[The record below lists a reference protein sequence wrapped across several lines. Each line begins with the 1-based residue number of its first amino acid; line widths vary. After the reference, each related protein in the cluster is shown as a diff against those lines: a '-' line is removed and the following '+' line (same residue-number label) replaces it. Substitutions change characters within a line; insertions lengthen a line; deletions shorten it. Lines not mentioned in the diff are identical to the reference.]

1 MDGLFHTFFTVMT
14 LRRRRERKDHLT
26 VIASGAWLSTSDS
39 NVDFQTHPQK
49 QAFINSRIQP

>member
-26 VIASGAWLSTSDS
+26 VIASGACLSTSDS
-39 NVDFQTHPQK
+39 NVDFQTPRK
-49 QAFINSRIQP
+49 QTFINSRIES